1 MYFQRY
7 SLTSI
12 IILDCRCNIHDSINI
27 HILYCSLLQSKN
39 NGILLNEMPPLPLEQ
54 PQTQTKYIVFECFP
68 KYESQKPT
76 EPE

>member
-1 MYFQRY
+1 M
-7 SLTSI
+7 TV
-12 IILDCRCNIHDSINI
+12 HINI

-76 EPE
+76 EPEWYLLQRFLTILIWDVG